1 MTNFRCITLMKKAS
15 LVIILMT
22 LTLPL
27 LGACGKPAEV
37 RTITIGYLQG
47 SMPLSPLPDD
57 VIIEEAFDD
66 LIKYYN
72 DNNLIP
78 GVRLEPIPYWG
89 MEAPQRN
96 ISCYE
101 QLKESGV
108 DVIFTSSADIAQFL
122 SPVVNEDKMVLF
134 TTETIDEDKLQPPGY
149 VFCIGSTPR
158 QEAYTLLK
166 WVAENDTDFP
176 SGRLAKLGA
185 AVCDDSYGRSFLAGL
200 EEYAAVH
207 PDQYEWVTGYLDDG
221 HKCNWSTEV
230 GALKD
235 CDYVVPTYHHC
246 TQQCGYAGFAA
257 EYRESAYTAKFIG
270 TDKHLSDIKY
280 SWSPEEWNV
289 WNGTLLIRSSQWWNE
304 ESDIVDLT
312 KTLLAE
318 NHPLAEGNYTK
329 DLYLYSYEYLSVAK
343 VYVMLEIIKDAVASS
358 GPEGFNSDAL
368 YEAARSFSLSIDGV
382 ERYSFNGTKRT
393 AVNYV
398 GVYEV
403 KADEKDIFRVDPDW
417 YPVVSEP

>member
-1 MTNFRCITLMKKAS
+1 
-15 LVIILMT
+15 
-22 LTLPL
+22 
-27 LGACGKPAEV
+27 
-37 RTITIGYLQG
+37 
-47 SMPLSPLPDD
+47 
-57 VIIEEAFDD
+57 
-66 LIKYYN
+66 
-72 DNNLIP
+72 
-78 GVRLEPIPYWG
+78 
-89 MEAPQRN
+89 
-96 ISCYE
+96 
-101 QLKESGV
+101 
-108 DVIFTSSADIAQFL
+108 
-122 SPVVNEDKMVLF
+122 
-134 TTETIDEDKLQPPGY
+134 
-149 VFCIGSTPR
+149 
-158 QEAYTLLK
+158 
-166 WVAENDTDFP
+166 
-176 SGRLAKLGA
+176 
-185 AVCDDSYGRSFLAGL
+185 L

-257 EYRESAYTAKFIG
+257 EYRESGYTAKFIG

-280 SWSPEEWNV
+280 SQSPEEWNV

-312 KTLLAE
+312 KLLDQQ
-318 NHPLAEGNYTK
+318 NHSGREAGWGHWAY
-329 DLYLYSYEYLSVAK
+329 YEYLSVAK

-368 YEAARSFSLSIDGV
+368 YKAAQSFSLSTYGV
-382 ERYSFNGTKRT
+382 ERYSFNATKRT

-403 KADEKDIFRVDPDW
+403 RAEGKDIFRVEPDW
-417 YPVVSEP
+417 YTVVLNP